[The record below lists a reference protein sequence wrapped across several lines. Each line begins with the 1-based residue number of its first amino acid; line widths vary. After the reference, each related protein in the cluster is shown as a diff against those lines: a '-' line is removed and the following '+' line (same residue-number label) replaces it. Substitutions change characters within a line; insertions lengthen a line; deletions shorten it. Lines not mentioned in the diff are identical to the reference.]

1 MLTHIKA
8 FLTYMSTYEL
18 DVLLLGLLVFLVAT
32 NVVIWVVHK
41 DTLIS
46 IYDSPYLFDLSAPPP
61 ALSPHAGDDGTGSSN
76 RPEQQQQQKQ
86 FKRGVGDANSSSVS
100 STLKVPG
107 WGEMPPP
114 TLPWQGRDDEDA

>member
-8 FLTYMSTYEL
+8 FLTYLSTYEL
-18 DVLLLGLLVFLVAT
+18 DVLLLGLLGFLVAT

-61 ALSPHAGDDGTGSSN
+61 TLSPHAGDDGTGSSY
-76 RPEQQQQQKQ
+76 RPEQQQQKQ
-86 FKRGVGDANSSSVS
+86 FKRGVGGANPSSFS
-100 STLKVPG
+100 STIKVPRVG
-107 WGEMPPP
+107 G
-114 TLPWQGRDDEDA
+114 DASTNPALARKR